1 MRPVNK
7 LMYKQRLIVS
17 LFWWLLVGLILGFMA
32 SMKYVALHTAL
43 MDFGIFL
50 FHFRNIE
57 QGEWAWALSFGHI
70 QPFNLFYS
78 FIYSQL
84 PVNFAPQIVLIIQGL
99 LLASP
104 IYWLRQ
110 QYGSV
115 VMIAYILYF
124 PLWFIALFD
133 FHIDHLSIVFIMF
146 FFILVK
152 NHKGLAIV
160 SAIALALVKEPFALQ
175 TTMCGVYILGVHW
188 RNSHN
193 IISKDLFSF
202 ENIKIYLYSI
212 GLIVFGLFYFYI
224 AIDNLLPLASGD
236 KSVAYS
242 SAAFSWMGTSISEI
256 VRYIITHPIDI
267 FLEIISNSN
276 KVIYLVAIFGSLGF
290 IPLLKPGPLIV
301 ALPILAIALL
311 SRHEGYYGL
320 GHHYTA
326 GLIAPIIFAFIGG
339 LPRAEMIWQR
349 VGFSVKWFYALLVIV
364 LLAAH
369 IALSPSP
376 ISRLFW
382 SDKIWSYNYKAY
394 IPADRDLMIKQAIVD
409 YIPTEPDITIS
420 IQNTLNWAPLV
431 QRRHFLL
438 FPEGV
443 VKGQQVPFFSKSLWA
458 SEVEWRTIMADYVVL
473 DMKRPWFLIDKGCDW
488 LYGKCTNVRM
498 TNEYLEWVEKTKS
511 IMQVVFERD
520 GFIILKRKNN
530 GE

>member
-1 MRPVNK
+1 MFEK
-7 LMYKQRLIVS
+7 RLTAS
-17 LFWWLLVGLILGFMA
+17 LFWWLLFGLILGFMA

-133 FHIDHLSIVFIMF
+133 FHIDHLSIVFTAF

-175 TTMCGVYILGVHW
+175 TAMCGVYILGVHW

-212 GLIVFGLFYFYI
+212 GLIVFGFFYFLT
-224 AIDNLLPLASGD
+224 AIDYLALLVLGEQSTIFNSG
-236 KSVAYS
+236 
-242 SAAFSWMGTSISEI
+242 AFSWLGS
-256 VRYIITHPIDI
+256 DI
-267 FLEIISNSN
+267 NEIIW
-276 KVIYLVAIFGSLGF
+276 YIFTIQLIFSLRF
-290 IPLLKPGPLIV
+290 
-301 ALPILAIALL
+301 LPIQT
-311 SRHEGYYGL
+311 R
-320 GHHYTA
+320 
-326 GLIAPIIFAFIGG
+326 
-339 LPRAEMIWQR
+339 
-349 VGFSVKWFYALLVIV
+349 
-364 LLAAH
+364 
-369 IALSPSP
+369 
-376 ISRLFW
+376 
-382 SDKIWSYNYKAY
+382 
-394 IPADRDLMIKQAIVD
+394 
-409 YIPTEPDITIS
+409 
-420 IQNTLNWAPLV
+420 
-431 QRRHFLL
+431 
-438 FPEGV
+438 
-443 VKGQQVPFFSKSLWA
+443 
-458 SEVEWRTIMADYVVL
+458 
-473 DMKRPWFLIDKGCDW
+473 
-488 LYGKCTNVRM
+488 
-498 TNEYLEWVEKTKS
+498 
-511 IMQVVFERD
+511 
-520 GFIILKRKNN
+520 
-530 GE
+530 